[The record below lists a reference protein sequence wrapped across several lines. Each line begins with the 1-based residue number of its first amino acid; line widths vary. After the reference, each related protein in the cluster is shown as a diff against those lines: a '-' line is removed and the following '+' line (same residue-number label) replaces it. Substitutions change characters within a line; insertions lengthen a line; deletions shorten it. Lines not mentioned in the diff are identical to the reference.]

1 MLADADVVYT
11 SALLAGTM
19 KLLDV
24 LPSLKIILYARPSVF
39 KFNLKRTVICLHKN
53 CADCA
58 SSLTLNK
65 QIFLRKICFRK
76 IGVDSFNI
84 ASNRTYY
91 FRF

>member
-1 MLADADVVYT
+1 
-11 SALLAGTM
+11 M

-39 KFNLKRTVICLHKN
+39 KFNLKRTVIFLHKN